1 MASLIHIPRNPLA
14 QSRGE
19 TVQCCIARGA
29 PHTQKS
35 QTLGQVRPVSRQSAV
50 KGLPQCLQ
58 NFASVRLLYWPV
70 SVDPGDLCNSGRSTM
85 TLGPTISGKP
95 NTYKIWNTTLTSP
108 TVYIQFD
115 GTWVY
120 ESSGSTTSNQSRLL
134 MAHSSTDISSICG
147 TISGIGSPQSFNYG
161 DFNWP
166 VPASAYRCQPKC
178 FEAPP
183 NGVSFVDNATY
194 WAYSDRTF
202 VTLWTYFSSTP
213 WAKENQCST
222 IYDDY
227 KPILSIPPEF
237 SAMTP
242 AVDVGDGITCSFEFN
257 SEAIFYDPP
266 SALAPAAS
274 LALPS
279 KPKTNAAQSTSI
291 SPITHTQGPEP
302 SSVPNPSTPKPTQS
316 TMTQEL
322 ELGTDTIIDH
332 SGSRLF
338 QPSGSSESS
347 QRQSGFSLKPQPANT
362 DQKSYE
368 EASALASSPALD
380 PPTGVA
386 LTGNDDSPTASPDP
400 SSTNTAIPS
409 DPESHITVESHVGD
423 STTDT
428 SSGNA
433 NDDQSHGSISAMMT
447 SSANVA
453 AIIATIL
460 GAVRATASSTSTD
473 PQRSEPVE
481 ASHSVSM
488 GEPAATDRISSN
500 DPDSLIVG
508 NTETVDGHGT
518 IDSSSMDSP
527 SSAQHFSDTTLLV
540 TQGTSAIAFGAPWSV
555 SSSSNIAKETPRPI
569 ESENIVSLAPSGSL
583 PDDNRS
589 KYMPSMTHTTP
600 RAVISWD
607 GKLHTAN
614 PAHEFSL
621 EPGITLQPGKPM
633 TISGSAVSFDQSAS
647 VLVING
653 VTQSLQLLRT
663 SSRDRDEE
671 HTLQDTAAATT
682 PPVSSQD
689 QRVPG
694 SSTSDSV
701 SQGSSTETA
710 ASTESLAGRSLPF
723 VHAVVILLSLAILA
737 LL

>member
-1 MASLIHIPRNPLA
+1 MLTEFRFGQATVLAGICRPWRFVQLWSLYDDIR
-14 QSRGE
+14 
-19 TVQCCIARGA
+19 
-29 PHTQKS
+29 PHYT
-35 QTLGQVRPVSRQSAV
+35 R
-50 KGLPQCLQ
+50 
-58 NFASVRLLYWPV
+58 
-70 SVDPGDLCNSGRSTM
+70 
-85 TLGPTISGKP
+85 
-95 NTYKIWNTTLTSP
+95 P

-120 ESSGSTTSNQSRLL
+120 ESSGYTTSNQSRLL

-194 WAYSDRTF
+194 WAHSDRTF

-213 WAKENQCST
+213 WASENQCST

-257 SEAIFYDPP
+257 SDAIFYDPP

-291 SPITHTQGPEP
+291 SPIAPTQGPEP
-302 SSVPNPSTPKPTQS
+302 SSVPTPSIPKPTQS
-316 TMTQEL
+316 TTTQGL
-322 ELGTDTIIDH
+322 KLGTDTIIDH
-332 SGSRLF
+332 SSSRLF
-338 QPSGSSESS
+338 QSSVVSEPSQHQSE
-347 QRQSGFSLKPQPANT
+347 FSLKTRPATT

-368 EASALASSPALD
+368 EPSGLASFPALD
-380 PPTGVA
+380 PPTSIA
-386 LTGNDDSPTASPDP
+386 LTGNDDSPTASPDLSP
-400 SSTNTAIPS
+400 TNTAMPS
-409 DPESHITVESHVGD
+409 DSESYTTAESHVVE
-423 STTDT
+423 STVDI

-433 NDDQSHGSISAMMT
+433 HDDQSHGSRSAMTT

-473 PQRSEPVE
+473 PQGPEPVE
-481 ASHSVSM
+481 ASQTVAM
-488 GEPAATDRISSN
+488 GQPAVTDISSSN
-500 DPDSLIVG
+500 DPDSLILG
-508 NTETVDGHGT
+508 TTEAVDGHRS
-518 IDSSSMDSP
+518 IDSKSMDP
-527 SSAQHFSDTTLLV
+527 SNSAQHFSNTTPLV
-540 TQGTSAIAFGAPWSV
+540 TQGTSAIAFGAPWSS
-555 SSSSNIAKETPRPI
+555 SSSSNIAKETAEPN
-569 ESENIVSLAPSGSL
+569 ESDSIVTLAPSGSL
-583 PDDNRS
+583 TEVDRS
-589 KYMPSMTHTTP
+589 NGIPSIIHTTP

-607 GKLHTAN
+607 GELRTAN
-614 PAHEFSL
+614 PAHEFNL
-621 EPGITLQPGKPM
+621 EPGLTLQPGKPM
-633 TISGSAVSFDQSAS
+633 TVSGSTVSFDQSAS

-653 VTQSLQLLRT
+653 VTQSVQSPRT
-663 SSRDRDEE
+663 GASDGNGE
-671 HTLQDTAAATT
+671 HTMKDTATATGTATATT
-682 PPVSSQD
+682 SLVSSQD

-694 SSTSDSV
+694 ASTSDFA
-701 SQGSSTETA
+701 SQTTSTQTT
-710 ASTESLAGRSLPF
+710 ASTESSAGRSLPY
-723 VHAVVILLSLAILA
+723 VHAVIIPLSVAILA

>member
-1 MASLIHIPRNPLA
+1 
-14 QSRGE
+14 
-19 TVQCCIARGA
+19 
-29 PHTQKS
+29 
-35 QTLGQVRPVSRQSAV
+35 
-50 KGLPQCLQ
+50 
-58 NFASVRLLYWPV
+58 
-70 SVDPGDLCNSGRSTM
+70 M

-95 NTYKIWNTTLTSP
+95 NTFEIWNTTLTSP

-120 ESSGSTTSNQSRLL
+120 ESSGYTTSNQSRLL

-147 TISGIGSPQSFNYG
+147 KISGIGSPQSFNYG

-194 WAYSDRTF
+194 WAHSDRTF

-213 WAKENQCST
+213 WAEENQCST

-257 SEAIFYDPP
+257 SDAIFYDPP

-279 KPKTNAAQSTSI
+279 KPMTNAAQSTSI
-291 SPITHTQGPEP
+291 SPITPTQGPEP
-302 SSVPNPSTPKPTQS
+302 SSVPTPSIPKPTQS
-316 TMTQEL
+316 TTTQGL
-322 ELGTDTIIDH
+322 KLGTDTIIDH
-332 SGSRLF
+332 SSSRLF
-338 QPSGSSESS
+338 QSSGVSESS
-347 QRQSGFSLKPQPANT
+347 QHQSGLSLETRPAST

-368 EASALASSPALD
+368 EMSGLASFPALD
-380 PPTGVA
+380 PPTSIA
-386 LTGNDDSPTASPDP
+386 LTGNDDSPTASPDLFP
-400 SSTNTAIPS
+400 TNTAMPS
-409 DPESHITVESHVGD
+409 DPESYTTAESHVAE
-423 STTDT
+423 TTDV

-433 NDDQSHGSISAMMT
+433 HDDQSHWSSSAMMT

-473 PQRSEPVE
+473 PQGPESVE
-481 ASHSVSM
+481 ASHAVSM
-488 GEPAATDRISSN
+488 GQPAVTEISSSN

-508 NTETVDGHGT
+508 TIETVGGHRS
-518 IDSSSMDSP
+518 IDSNSRDP
-527 SSAQHFSDTTLLV
+527 SNSAQQFSDTTPLV
-540 TQGTSAIAFGAPWSV
+540 AQGTSAIAFEAPWSL
-555 SSSSNIAKETPRPI
+555 SSSSNIAKETPGPN
-569 ESENIVSLAPSGSL
+569 ESDSIVSLAPSESL
-583 PDDNRS
+583 LEVDRS
-589 KYMPSMTHTTP
+589 DGIPSITHTTS

-607 GKLHTAN
+607 GELRTAN

-621 EPGITLQPGKPM
+621 EPGITLLPGKPM
-633 TISGSAVSFDQSAS
+633 TVSGSTVSFDQSAS

-653 VTQSLQLLRT
+653 VTQSVQSPRT
-663 SSRDRDEE
+663 GASDRDGK
-671 HTLQDTAAATT
+671 HSMKNTATATT
-682 PPVSSQD
+682 TTSLVSSQD
-689 QRVPG
+689 QRVPDA
-694 SSTSDSV
+694 STSDFA
-701 SQGSSTETA
+701 SQTTSTRTPASS
-710 ASTESLAGRSLPF
+710 ESSAGRSLPF
-723 VHAVVILLSLAILA
+723 VRAVIIPLLFAILA
-737 LL
+737 LF

>member
-1 MASLIHIPRNPLA
+1 MT
-14 QSRGE
+14 GE
-19 TVQCCIARGA
+19 AIAGA
-29 PHTQKS
+29 PLQ
-35 QTLGQVRPVSRQSAV
+35 QVAV

-70 SVDPGDLCNSGRSTM
+70 SVDPGDLCNSDRSTM

-95 NTYKIWNTTLTSP
+95 NTFQIWNTTLTSP

-120 ESSGSTTSNQSRLL
+120 ESSGYTTSNQSRLL

-147 TISGIGSPQSFNYG
+147 TISGVGSPQSFNYG

-194 WAYSDRTF
+194 WAHSDRTF

-227 KPILSIPPEF
+227 KPVLSIPLEF

-291 SPITHTQGPEP
+291 SPITPTQGPEP
-302 SSVPNPSTPKPTQS
+302 SSVPTPSIPKPTQS
-316 TMTQEL
+316 TTTQGL
-322 ELGTDTIIDH
+322 KLGTDTIIDH
-332 SGSRLF
+332 SSSRLF
-338 QPSGSSESS
+338 QSSAISESS
-347 QRQSGFSLKPQPANT
+347 QHQSGFSLKTRPAST

-368 EASALASSPALD
+368 EASGLASFPALD
-380 PPTGVA
+380 PPTSTA
-386 LTGNDDSPTASPDP
+386 LTGNDDSPTASPDLSP
-400 SSTNTAIPS
+400 TNTAMPS
-409 DPESHITVESHVGD
+409 DPESYTTAGSHVVESA
-423 STTDT
+423 TDI

-433 NDDQSHGSISAMMT
+433 HDDQSHGSSSAMMT

-473 PQRSEPVE
+473 PQGPESVE
-481 ASHSVSM
+481 ASDTVSM
-488 GEPAATDRISSN
+488 GQPALPDLSSSH

-508 NTETVDGHGT
+508 TTEIVDGHRS
-518 IDSSSMDSP
+518 IDSKSMDP
-527 SSAQHFSDTTLLV
+527 PNSAQQFSNTTPLV
-540 TQGTSAIAFGAPWSV
+540 TQGTSAIAFGAPWSL
-555 SSSSNIAKETPRPI
+555 SSSSNIAIETPGPN
-569 ESENIVSLAPSGSL
+569 ESDSIVSLAPSGSL
-583 PDDNRS
+583 TEVDRS
-589 KYMPSMTHTTP
+589 NGIPSISHTTP

-607 GKLHTAN
+607 GEFRTAN

-621 EPGITLQPGKPM
+621 EPGLTLQPDKPM
-633 TISGSAVSFDQSAS
+633 TVSGSTISFDQSAS

-653 VTQSLQLLRT
+653 VTQCIRQGRRANPKEHGDGDGGDDDITCLQ
-663 SSRDRDEE
+663 SR
-671 HTLQDTAAATT
+671 
-682 PPVSSQD
+682 SK
-689 QRVPG
+689 
-694 SSTSDSV
+694 STW
-701 SQGSSTETA
+701 
-710 ASTESLAGRSLPF
+710 RF
-723 VHAVVILLSLAILA
+723 Y
-737 LL
+737 